1 MSGIQWI
8 KLSVNMFDDEKIKLL
23 EKMPEGNQMLIVWI
37 RLLALAGKTNDKGR
51 IYLNENVPYT
61 EDMLATLFNRDVGII
76 RVTLHT
82 LQSFGMIQKTENGL
96 IEIENWEKHQNVD
109 GMERVR
115 EQTRKRVEK
124 HRKAMQQNRIAS
136 GDSKGN
142 KECNV
147 TSSVTVTQS
156 NAIDIDKEL
165 DKDINNNNNSDLNFK
180 DFWEQNGFGMMLPV
194 EMEKLLA
201 WVDDFAGN
209 REIVMKALEV
219 TSEQG
224 ANKRNYAYVNKILK
238 NWENR
243 GFKTIADVDAAE
255 KQRQIELEQKYN
267 KPAFN
272 KYNKQTKPE
281 ILPDWFDKNQQEAHK
296 QPELTEEE
304 REEKKKAYEE
314 IMRKLGRGDELE
326 AHK

>member
-124 HRKAMQQNRIAS
+124 HREAMRQNRIAS

-165 DKDINNNNNSDLNFK
+165 DKDINNNNSDLNFK

-194 EMEKLLA
+194 ELEKLLA

-238 NWENR
+238 NWESR
-243 GFKTIADVDAAE
+243 GFKTIVDVDAAE
-255 KQRQIELEQKYN
+255 KQRQIELEQRYNKPTYNKYN
-267 KPAFN
+267 KPV
-272 KYNKQTKPE
+272 KE
-281 ILPDWFDKNQQEAHK
+281 EVLPDWFDKEQKQTKQETST
-296 QPELTEEE
+296 TEPSEDL
-304 REEKKKAYEE
+304 EKKVAEIKAQLAA
-314 IMRKLGRGDELE
+314 RNE
-326 AHK
+326 AKA

>member
-76 RVTLHT
+76 RVTLHA

-124 HRKAMQQNRIAS
+124 HREAMRQNRIAS

-165 DKDINNNNNSDLNFK
+165 DKDINNNNSDLNFK

-194 EMEKLLA
+194 ELEKLLA

-238 NWENR
+238 NWESR

-267 KPAFN
+267 KPFN
-272 KYNKQTKPE
+272 KYNKPVKQE
-281 ILPDWFDKNQQEAHK
+281 ILPEWFDKEQQEAPK
-296 QPELTEEE
+296 KPEMTEEE
-304 REEKKKAYEE
+304 KEALEKRVAEIKAKLAAEEEAKA
-314 IMRKLGRGDELE
+314 
-326 AHK
+326 

>member
-124 HRKAMQQNRIAS
+124 HREAMRQNRIAS

-165 DKDINNNNNSDLNFK
+165 DKDINNNNSDLNFK
-180 DFWEQNGFGMMLPV
+180 DFWEQNGFGMMLPI
-194 EMEKLLA
+194 ELEKLLA

-238 NWENR
+238 NWESR

-267 KPAFN
+267 KPTFN

-281 ILPDWFDKNQQEAHK
+281 VLPDWFDKEQKQTKQETST
-296 QPELTEEE
+296 TESSEDL
-304 REEKKKAYEE
+304 EKKVAEIKAQLAA
-314 IMRKLGRGDELE
+314 RNE
-326 AHK
+326 AKA

>member
-82 LQSFGMIQKTENGL
+82 LQGFGMIQKTENGL

-124 HRKAMQQNRIAS
+124 HREAMRQNRIAS
-136 GDSKGN
+136 GDSKGD

-165 DKDINNNNNSDLNFK
+165 DKDINNNNSDLNFK

-194 EMEKLLA
+194 ELEKLLA

-267 KPAFN
+267 KPTYN
-272 KYNKQTKPE
+272 KYNKPVKE
-281 ILPDWFDKNQQEAHK
+281 EVLPDWFDKEQKQTKQEAST
-296 QPELTEEE
+296 TESSEDL
-304 REEKKKAYEE
+304 EKKVAEIKAQLAARNEVQT
-314 IMRKLGRGDELE
+314 
-326 AHK
+326 

>member
-124 HRKAMQQNRIAS
+124 HREAMRQNRIAN

-165 DKDINNNNNSDLNFK
+165 DKDINNNNSDLNFK
-180 DFWEQNGFGMMLPV
+180 DFWEQNGFGMMLPI
-194 EMEKLLA
+194 ELEKLLA

-238 NWENR
+238 NWESR

-267 KPAFN
+267 KPTFN
-272 KYNKQTKPE
+272 KYNQQTKQE
-281 ILPDWFDKNQQEAHK
+281 ILPDWFDKEQKQTKQETST
-296 QPELTEEE
+296 TESSEDL
-304 REEKKKAYEE
+304 EKKVAEIKAQLAA
-314 IMRKLGRGDELE
+314 RNE
-326 AHK
+326 AKA

>member
-115 EQTRKRVEK
+115 EQTRKRVGK
-124 HRKAMQQNRIAS
+124 HREAMRQNRIAS

-165 DKDINNNNNSDLNFK
+165 DKDINNNNSDLNFK

-194 EMEKLLA
+194 ELEKLLA

-238 NWENR
+238 NWESR

-267 KPAFN
+267 KPTYN
-272 KYNKQTKPE
+272 KYNKPVKQE
-281 ILPDWFDKNQQEAHK
+281 VLPDWLDKVQKQTKQETST
-296 QPELTEEE
+296 TESSEDL
-304 REEKKKAYEE
+304 EKKVAEIKA
-314 IMRKLGRGDELE
+314 KLAARNEVK
-326 AHK
+326 A

>member
-124 HRKAMQQNRIAS
+124 HREAMRQNRIAS

-165 DKDINNNNNSDLNFK
+165 DKDINNNNSDLNFK

-194 EMEKLLA
+194 ELEKLLA

-238 NWENR
+238 NWESR

-267 KPAFN
+267 KPTYN
-272 KYNKQTKPE
+272 KYNKPVKE
-281 ILPDWFDKNQQEAHK
+281 EVLPDWFDKEQKQTKQEAST
-296 QPELTEEE
+296 TESSEDL
-304 REEKKKAYEE
+304 EKRVAEIKAQLAARNEVQT
-314 IMRKLGRGDELE
+314 
-326 AHK
+326 